1 MMGHRPTLKGWGTR
15 SPARQ
20 PTALTTRDV
29 CLDSKHNY
37 HLIALCMHNLD
48 AVERRRYPAP
58 YAAMSHDSQGRTFPI
73 AADPYRTEYQR
84 DRDRIIHSTAFRRL
98 QHKTQVFSNLG
109 DEGDHYR
116 TRLTHT
122 IEVAQI
128 SRTIARSLGL
138 NEDLAE
144 AVALAHDLGHTP
156 FGHAGEEVLDDL
168 TAPSGGFNH
177 NQQSLR
183 VVDYLEKRYPG
194 HFGLNLTYELRE
206 AIIKHE
212 TGGAIV
218 VPEEF
223 NPSENPLL
231 EGQIVNLAD
240 EIAYSGHD
248 VDDGLASEL
257 LSLDML
263 CATGFLCEIM
273 EEMESHLTEK
283 TPAMIRHALVR
294 GIVNRMVVDLVAEIG
309 RRLKDSNIQTVADV
323 RRCQNPLV
331 TFSPKQAEFN
341 HELREFLNQHI
352 YRHPNLEGMKT
363 RSREIMTFLFHRYQ
377 TDPEEIS
384 SDFRQRYPDADPL
397 RLAVDYI
404 AGMTDRFALSEFN
417 RLQE

>member
-1 MMGHRPTLKGWGTR
+1 MNDIG
-15 SPARQ
+15 S
-20 PTALTTRDV
+20 
-29 CLDSKHNY
+29 
-37 HLIALCMHNLD
+37 
-48 AVERRRYPAP
+48 VERRRYPAP
-58 YAAMSHDSQGRTFPI
+58 YAAMSGESRGRQYPI

-156 FGHAGEEVLDDL
+156 FGHAGEDVLNEL
-168 TAPSGGFNH
+168 TARLGGFNH

-212 TGGAIV
+212 TVSAIII
-218 VPEEF
+218 PEEF
-223 NPSENPLL
+223 NPGEKPLL

-257 LSLDML
+257 LSLEML

-273 EEMESHLTEK
+273 EEIESHLTEK
-283 TPAMIRHALVR
+283 SPAMIRYALVR

-309 RRLKDSNIQTVADV
+309 RRLADNKIQTVDDV
-323 RRCQNPLV
+323 RRCPSQLV
-331 TFSPKQAEFN
+331 AFSATQAGFN
-341 HELREFLNQHI
+341 RELRAFLNEYI
-352 YRHPNLEGMKT
+352 YRHPDLERMKDK
-363 RSREIMTFLFHRYQ
+363 SREVVTFLFHQYQ
-377 TDPEEIS
+377 TDPGEIS
-384 SDFRQRYPDADPL
+384 PDFRGRYPEADAL

-404 AGMTDRFALSEFN
+404 AGMTDRFALAEYR
-417 RLQE
+417 RLHG

>member
-1 MMGHRPTLKGWGTR
+1 M
-15 SPARQ
+15 
-20 PTALTTRDV
+20 
-29 CLDSKHNY
+29 NE
-37 HLIALCMHNLD
+37 LD
-48 AVERRRYPAP
+48 AIERRRYPAA
-58 YAAMSHDSQGRTFPI
+58 YAAMSGESRGRKYPI

-109 DEGDHYR
+109 DESDHYR

-156 FGHAGEEVLDDL
+156 FGHAGEEVLNEL
-168 TAPSGGFNH
+168 TADSGGFNH

-212 TGGAIV
+212 TVNAIA

-223 NPSENPLL
+223 NPSEKPLL

-263 CATGFLCEIM
+263 CATGFLGEIM
-273 EEMESHLTEK
+273 EEIESHLTEK
-283 TPAMIRHALVR
+283 SPAMIRYALVR

-309 RRLKDSNIQTVADV
+309 RRLKDNNIQTVADV
-323 RRCQNPLV
+323 RHCQNHLV
-331 TFSPKQAEFN
+331 AFSDTQDAFN
-341 HELREFLNQHI
+341 RELRGFLNENI
-352 YRHPNLEGMKT
+352 YRHPDL
-363 RSREIMTFLFHRYQ
+363 
-377 TDPEEIS
+377 D
-384 SDFRQRYPDADPL
+384 
-397 RLAVDYI
+397 
-404 AGMTDRFALSEFN
+404 
-417 RLQE
+417 

>member
-1 MMGHRPTLKGWGTR
+1 MNEIDT
-15 SPARQ
+15 
-20 PTALTTRDV
+20 
-29 CLDSKHNY
+29 
-37 HLIALCMHNLD
+37 I
-48 AVERRRYPAP
+48 ERRRYPAP
-58 YAAMSHDSQGRTFPI
+58 YAAMSHESRGRKFPI
-73 AADPYRTEYQR
+73 AADPHRTEYQR

-156 FGHAGEEVLDDL
+156 FGHAGEEVLDEL
-168 TAPSGGFNH
+168 TASSGGFNH

-212 TGGAIV
+212 TVNAIA
-218 VPEEF
+218 VPDEF
-223 NPSENPLL
+223 NPSERPLL

-273 EEMESHLTEK
+273 EEIESHLTEK
-283 TPAMIRHALVR
+283 SPPMIRYALVR

-309 RRLKDSNIQTVADV
+309 RRLKENDIKSTADV
-323 RRCQNPLV
+323 RRCQYPLV
-331 TFSPKQAEFN
+331 AFSSKQAEFN
-341 HELREFLNQHI
+341 HELRDFLNEHI
-352 YRHPNLEGMKT
+352 YRHPNLEAMKT
-363 RSREIMTFLFHRYQ
+363 RSREVVTFLFHRYQ

-384 SDFRQRYPDADPL
+384 SDFRLRYPDADPF

-417 RLQE
+417 RVQR